1 MLRKNAKEIELR
13 LHPNSVIIGLNITPK
28 ENRVPEL
35 KKRITNEEANIY
47 QP

>member
-1 MLRKNAKEIELR
+1 MLRKKAREIELR
-13 LHPNSVIIGLNITPK
+13 FQPNSVIIGLNITPK